1 MENFLVNLF
10 RLFGGKKFACSVIDL
25 NDQSIVCWF
34 YLYGFK
40 RHKVRAR
47 INKKI
52 AKIRLQTLY
61 RYFIDVDEANF

>member
-1 MENFLVNLF
+1 MKNFWLNLF

-25 NDQSIVCWF
+25 TTESILFWF

-47 INKKI
+47 INKKF
-52 AKIRLQTLY
+52 AKLKIKSLH
-61 RYFIDVDEANF
+61 RYFIDVKETKF